1 MDFERLQ
8 TLYPNATLVETPS
21 NESGILCLPYHTQWI
36 KISTN
41 ELKLSEIQ
49 LLQALFP
56 IKKETKKALS
66 HSIWYQFLWQAKPL
80 PSTKKGNYRV
90 IQFTL
95 SHPLD
100 SENQFMWLEAFS
112 QVFPA
117 CEDYFFINPTT
128 GVLIQEQTKN
138 DFTLEELSGVIQAL
152 EDDFSIKV
160 FCYIGHFWQLTTDFP
175 KLFHEEQSIFNQQQQ
190 TTKNPV
196 LSLSQIALAY
206 YTKTSTE
213 KSFLMK
219 TLKDSLSEQVD
230 WQELVQIL
238 WETQGNL
245 SLAAKKLYIHRNT
258 LQYRIDRFLEAT
270 SFSLKDQNDLTLCYL
285 LVLI

>member
-41 ELKLSEIQ
+41 ELKQSEIQ

-80 PSTKKGNYRV
+80 PSTKKGTYRV

-117 CEDYFFINPTT
+117 CEDSFFINPTT

-160 FCYIGHFWQLTTDFP
+160 FCYIGHFWHLTTDFP

-190 TTKNPV
+190 ITKNPV
-196 LSLSQIALAY
+196 LSLPQIALAY